1 MLKQPN
7 KKKIYTHTHKHGY
20 HRFLAPITLYINS
33 RFSEESSSSNTIN
46 LERIF
51 KIHSVINIPYHT
63 NPSRH
68 SISDI
73 PSASFQH
80 ANYTTNILKP
90 VYTNIEQQSP
100 PTSPTFSTLTEN
112 IQNELNILTSEQH
125 FVIDK
130 TYFRN
135 DFYNDK
141 NSDKQ
146 TWFFKNFL
154 QQRQNIQKQFYDYVA
169 LYKVQILFF
178 DWFELHY
185 ASKHHI
191 VYPFAS
197 IKHACP
203 ITTHSKTL
211 V

>member
-1 MLKQPN
+1 
-7 KKKIYTHTHKHGY
+7 
-20 HRFLAPITLYINS
+20 
-33 RFSEESSSSNTIN
+33 
-46 LERIF
+46 
-51 KIHSVINIPYHT
+51 
-63 NPSRH
+63 
-68 SISDI
+68 
-73 PSASFQH
+73 
-80 ANYTTNILKP
+80 

-100 PTSPTFSTLTEN
+100 PTSPTFSTVTEN
-112 IQNELNILTSEQH
+112 IQNELNILTLEQH

-141 NSDKQ
+141 NSDKRA
-146 TWFFKNFL
+146 WFFKNFL

-203 ITTHSKTL
+203 ITTRSKTL